1 MRIDRGPAGRG
12 FQVRGRSGEPAPLGR
27 GLRQVRP
34 AASRC
39 LVSADSRRRIPPA
52 GGGRRVQR
60 GCGLLDLA
68 RTRPGSACRL
78 AHHPAGPGSRIR
90 LHAVPGAGYARRGVR
105 RERQSA
111 AARARRAEGHRRGR
125 LPAMKEELELLVEHA
140 QAGDRAAL
148 NELVRRLIDDVYR
161 LALRMTANR
170 ADAEDAAQEVMIK
183 AVTHLGSFRGESS
196 VRTWVYRIA
205 VRHLL
210 DRPKSRVETFG
221 LDFERFAADLLDGL
235 EPGALDEDPAA
246 AEEVKLG
253 CTLAML
259 TCLDREH
266 RVAYILG
273 EVFDVPAAA
282 AA

>member
-1 MRIDRGPAGRG
+1 
-12 FQVRGRSGEPAPLGR
+12 
-27 GLRQVRP
+27 
-34 AASRC
+34 
-39 LVSADSRRRIPPA
+39 
-52 GGGRRVQR
+52 
-60 GCGLLDLA
+60 
-68 RTRPGSACRL
+68 
-78 AHHPAGPGSRIR
+78 
-90 LHAVPGAGYARRGVR
+90 
-105 RERQSA
+105 
-111 AARARRAEGHRRGR
+111 
-125 LPAMKEELELLVEHA
+125 MKEELELLVEHA

-246 AEEVKLG
+246 VEEVKLG

-259 TCLDREH
+259 TCLDRGH

-273 EVFDVPAAA
+273 EVFDLPADVAA
-282 AA
+282 DVAGISAQAYRQRLSRARRQLEAFTKAYCGVVRSDAPCRCDRRVKRAAQLGRIDRARLELVHHPSASVLPHVREMEALHATAALFRAHPAYAAPERLKELIAAGSLRILEN